1 MLGKKG
7 VIIVIR
13 WLCYGLNIMEENLV
27 FFFFYRDNICFLNIV
42 DVCEYWLF
50 DDEKL
55 LKFR

>member
-27 FFFFYRDNICFLNIV
+27 FFFYRDNICFLNIV